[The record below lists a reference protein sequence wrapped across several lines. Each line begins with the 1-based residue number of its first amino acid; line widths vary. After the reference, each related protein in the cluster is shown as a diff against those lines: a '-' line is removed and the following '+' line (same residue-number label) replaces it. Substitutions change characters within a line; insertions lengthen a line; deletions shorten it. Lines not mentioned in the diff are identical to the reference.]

1 MLPIRAI
8 ALLIALFVCA
18 FAQQAFAQYPDR
30 PVKLIVPFAPAGTVD
45 GVARLFANEYSKF
58 IGQSV
63 VVENKAGSGGA
74 VGILS
79 SINAPADGYTLLLGN
94 IATASAPA
102 LYPKMGINLKLLDP
116 ITLIGRSAYVL
127 VVRNDFA
134 PKNLNELIATLKANP
149 GKFNYASA
157 GAGSAIHL
165 AAELF
170 KSKASVDMLHIP
182 YKGAGP
188 ALNALYSG
196 DVEMMFGSVSE
207 LKPQL
212 QTKKIRALG
221 VTSFARS
228 SALPDVP
235 SFTEASVKDYDV
247 PGWYGVYLP
256 VRTPPEVLKR
266 LREAAD
272 ATLKSAGLQ
281 QLLKRYEMEPV
292 MGGPKEAGDLLEVE
306 ARRWSEVI
314 TKANITAD

>member
-1 MLPIRAI
+1 MGFFVFAVFFQSARADYPDHPIR
-8 ALLIALFVCA
+8 
-18 FAQQAFAQYPDR
+18 
-30 PVKLIVPFAPAGTVD
+30 LIVPFAPAGTVD
-45 GVARLFANEYSKF
+45 GVARLFANEYTKSL
-58 IGQSV
+58 GQTV

-74 VGILS
+74 VGILAAS
-79 SINAPADGYTLLLGN
+79 NAPADGYTLLLGN

-134 PKNLNELIATLKANP
+134 PKNLSELISTLKANP
-149 GKFNYASA
+149 GKYNYASA

-170 KSKASVDMLHIP
+170 KSKAMVDVLHVP

-188 ALNALYSG
+188 ALNALFSG

-212 QTKKIRALG
+212 QSKKIRAIGVSSLG
-221 VTSFARS
+221 RS
-228 SALPDVP
+228 LALPDVP
-235 SFTEASVKDYDV
+235 SFSESGVRDYDV
-247 PGWYGVYLP
+247 PGWYGIYAP
-256 VRTPPEVLKR
+256 VRIPADVLKR

-292 MGGPKEAGDLLEVE
+292 LGGAKEAGDLLELE
-306 ARRWSEVI
+306 AKRWSEVI